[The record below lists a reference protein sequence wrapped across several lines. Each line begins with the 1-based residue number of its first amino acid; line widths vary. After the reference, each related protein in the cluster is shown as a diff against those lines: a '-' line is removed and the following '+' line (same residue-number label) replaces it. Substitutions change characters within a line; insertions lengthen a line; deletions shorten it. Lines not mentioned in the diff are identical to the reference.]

1 MVRTRRWWVRRQWVP
16 YLLVLPFV
24 ALFAVFFIAPLVGA
38 LTNSLFTKKLI
49 GGTTFVGLE
58 NYARVL
64 TDASFLGSLGRIV
77 LYAVIAIPVAILIP
91 LILALV
97 ADSGV
102 VPRQG
107 LFQTLFFLPYAI
119 PSVIATLMW
128 GFLYG
133 PTISPFTDIAGWF
146 GIDLNLVSK
155 DLILPSIANIG
166 IWLAAGYNM
175 IVFYSAL
182 KSVPPETVEA
192 ARLDGAGPMR
202 IALSIKTR
210 MIFPVVSTIVIFS
223 IIGTL
228 QLFAEPQVLQTI
240 APTVITSDFTP
251 NLYAYSLAASGQQM
265 NYVSAMTFVIGA
277 IVIAFSVVYLRVT
290 RRYRDVS

>member
-1 MVRTRRWWVRRQWVP
+1 MVQAKRWWVRRQWVP

-24 ALFAVFFIAPLVGA
+24 ALFAIFFIAPLVGA
-38 LTNSLFTKKLI
+38 LANSLFTKKLI
-49 GGTTFVGLE
+49 GGTSFVGLE
-58 NYARVL
+58 NYLRVL
-64 TDASFLGSLGRIV
+64 TDASFLGSLGRIL
-77 LYAVIAIPVAILIP
+77 LYAVIAIPIAILLP
-91 LILALV
+91 LLLALV
-97 ADSGV
+97 ADSGA
-102 VPRQG
+102 VPRHG
-107 LFQTLFFLPYAI
+107 FFQTLFFLPYAI

-155 DLILPSIANIG
+155 ELIMPSIANIG

-192 ARLDGAGPMR
+192 ARIDGAGPLR

-290 RRYRDVS
+290 RRFREVS

>member
-1 MVRTRRWWVRRQWVP
+1 MLTRRWWIRRQWVP
-16 YLLVLPFV
+16 YLLTLPFI
-24 ALFAVFFIAPLVGA
+24 ALFATFFVAPLVVA
-38 LTNSLFTKKLI
+38 LINSLFTKKLI
-49 GGTTFVGLE
+49 GGISFVGLE

-64 TDASFLGSLGRIV
+64 TDESFIGSFGRIL
-77 LYAVIAIPVAILIP
+77 LYVALGIPIAILLP

-102 VPRQG
+102 VKRHG
-107 LFQTLFFLPYAI
+107 LFQTLYFLPYAI

-128 GFLYG
+128 GFIYG
-133 PTISPFTDIAGWF
+133 PSISPFTDIAGFF
-146 GIDLNLVSK
+146 GISLNLVSK
-155 DLILPSIANIG
+155 EWIIPSLANIG
-166 IWLAAGYNM
+166 IWAVAGYNM

-182 KSVPPETVEA
+182 KSVPPEVVEA
-192 ARLDGAGPMR
+192 ARIDGASNVR
-202 IALSIKTR
+202 IAFSIKAR

-240 APTVITSDFTP
+240 APSVITSDFTP
-251 NLYAYSLAASGQQM
+251 NLYAYSLAASGQQT

-277 IVIAFSVVYLRVT
+277 VVIAFSVVYLRVT
-290 RRYRDVS
+290 RRFREVS